1 MTTTGL
7 DWSLGKCASRMSC
20 ALTESTWV
28 RNVSVCGT
36 GSSLRVGTN
45 AAQATSARNVTTQTV
60 RARRPTRRATPPH
73 RPVASL
79 CSEPYIGRNGQ

>member
-1 MTTTGL
+1 
-7 DWSLGKCASRMSC
+7 MSW

-28 RNVSVCGT
+28 RKVSVCGT

-45 AAQATSARNVTTQTV
+45 AAHAASPRNVTTQTV
-60 RARRPTRRATPPH
+60 RARRPTSRATPPH
-73 RPVASL
+73 RPRASL